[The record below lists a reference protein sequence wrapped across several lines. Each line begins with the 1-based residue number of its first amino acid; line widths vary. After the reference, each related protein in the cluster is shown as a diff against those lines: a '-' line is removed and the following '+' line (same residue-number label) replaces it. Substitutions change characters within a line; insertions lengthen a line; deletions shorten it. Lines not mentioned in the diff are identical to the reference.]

1 MKKIPADST
10 RRPRRGHGR
19 PTLHDVADAAQV
31 TRITV
36 SRYLRAPELVAPD
49 TADRIREAIA
59 QTGYVP
65 NYQAGQLAS
74 VQSKMVAALIP
85 NVGHSIFAETIQG
98 LAEGLR
104 GSGYELLLA
113 STDYSL
119 AREEDQLRALLGWRP
134 GAIVIT
140 GRHHTAEALRLLK
153 DAQAGGSP
161 VIEIWDYTHDEAGG
175 ETFAQIGFNH
185 EEVGRAMARHLVGQ
199 GHQSLIYVDSSVA
212 EDFRAH
218 ERGRG
223 FASEARASGAQ
234 VAILRP
240 PRGDVFEAGRR
251 ILVEWAGQKRDRP
264 TAAAFTNDHLACGAL
279 MEAQV
284 RGIDVPAQL
293 AILGFGDFPLGRQMR
308 PTLSTVCPPRAEIG
322 RAAAAA
328 LLQAISTQTEVMSQ
342 ALPWELIA
350 RESTA
355 APSGGPA
362 TRAKSRRPKPE

>member
-1 MKKIPADST
+1 MKRIPADSN

-36 SRYLRAPELVAPD
+36 SRYLRAPELVAPA

-119 AREEDQLRALLGWRP
+119 EREEEQLRALLGWGP

-161 VIEIWDYTHDEAGG
+161 VIEIWDYTHDDASG

-185 EEVGRAMARHLVGQ
+185 VEVGRAMARHLVDQ
-199 GHQSLIYVDSSVA
+199 GHKSLVYVDSSVA

-218 ERGRG
+218 ERSQG

-234 VAILRP
+234 VTILRP
-240 PRGDVFEAGRR
+240 PLGDVFDAGRR
-251 ILVEWAGQKRDRP
+251 ILVELLARKGDRP
-264 TAAAFTNDHLACGAL
+264 TAAAFTNDQLACGAL

-284 RGIDVPAQL
+284 RGIDVPAQM
-293 AILGFGDFPLGRQMR
+293 AVLGFGDFPLGRQMR

-328 LLQAISTQTEVMSQ
+328 LLEAIAMQTDVIGQ
-342 ALPWELIA
+342 NLPWKLIP

-355 APSGGPA
+355 SRPGAPA
-362 TRAKSRRPKPE
+362 TPAKSRRP